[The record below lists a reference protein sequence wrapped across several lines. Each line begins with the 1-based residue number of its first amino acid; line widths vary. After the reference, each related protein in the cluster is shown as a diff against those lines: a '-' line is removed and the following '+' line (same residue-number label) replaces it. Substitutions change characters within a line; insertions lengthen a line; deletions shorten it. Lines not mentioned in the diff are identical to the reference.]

1 MNTMQSALPLVL
13 LSLAGCQVLQTEAH
27 YQAQQQSITRKADC
41 VVMHYHPAS
50 VNSPERAELLRV
62 LYATC
67 LTRGK
72 ST

>member
-1 MNTMQSALPLVL
+1 MNAMQSVLPVVL

-27 YQAQQQSITRKADC
+27 YQAQQKSVTKKAGC

-50 VNSPERAELLRV
+50 AIAPERAALLRV
-62 LYATC
+62 PHATC